1 MPQPVE
7 TPNRA
12 TLTRPER
19 SSRRVARK
27 RPLAWL
33 PWALLALLLF
43 LVALAV
49 LGVRA
54 ARDGDDTDA
63 TRATPST
70 AASTGPTG
78 TGSAGSGSAGSAGSG
93 SAGSGSGSLSPS
105 ALSVLTG
112 AALVGGGGTNAAPA
126 TAAAAS
132 SGLTGQRD
140 PGTAGTVL
148 FAEGSAALDSD
159 ADQVVAAAATALR
172 QAGAKQ
178 VQVTGYTDVV
188 AGEAVNAPLSQQRA
202 DAVAAA
208 LRSRLPGVDVTS
220 TSKGS
225 DEPIASNDTAD
236 GRQQNRRA
244 AIVATG

>member
-1 MPQPVE
+1 MPHPVE

-33 PWALLALLLF
+33 PWALLALLLL
-43 LVALAV
+43 LVVLAV

-54 ARDGDDTDA
+54 ARDSDDPSTA
-63 TRATPST
+63 KAATPST
-70 AASTGPTG
+70 GASSPASGAAGPTTGTGATGTG
-78 TGSAGSGSAGSAGSG
+78 TGSGATGT
-93 SAGSGSGSLSPS
+93 LSPS
-105 ALSVLTG
+105 ALSALAG
-112 AALVGGGGTNAAPA
+112 AALVGGGGTSAVAADAA
-126 TAAAAS
+126 TASA
-132 SGLTGQRD
+132 GLTGQRD

-148 FAEGSAALDSD
+148 FDEGSAALDSD
-159 ADQVVAAAATALR
+159 ADKVVAAAATALR

-178 VQVTGYTDVV
+178 VTVTGYTDVV
-188 AGEAVNAPLSQQRA
+188 AGNPVNGPLSQQRA

-208 LRSRLPGVDVTS
+208 LRSRLPGVTVTS
-220 TSKGS
+220 TAKGE
-225 DEPIASNDTAD
+225 DAPIASNDTAQ
-236 GRQQNRRA
+236 GRQQNRRV